1 MFKKKALTLIE
12 AVVALGLLAI
22 FALIAF
28 PELASYQKMAKKS
41 QVYTRMR
48 FVIQAEIEREK
59 AGLSHF
65 SKVLSDGWTFLFERQ
80 EKPNHGM
87 TEVKLTVKEE
97 DTNVQKQVR
106 FLVP

>member
-1 MFKKKALTLIE
+1 MLKKKALTLIE

-22 FALIAF
+22 FALITF

-41 QVYTRMR
+41 QMHTRMR
-48 FVIQAEIEREK
+48 FAVQEEIEREK
-59 AGLSHF
+59 AGLPPS
-65 SKVLSDGWTFLFERQ
+65 SEVLSDGWIFLFERK
-80 EKPNHGM
+80 EKSNRGM
-87 TEVKLTVKEE
+87 REVVLTVREE